1 MTRGGKVKTSQ
12 PVGWR
17 DLVQWDCGGQV
28 EVRANRRG
36 PVGGLL
42 KVEDASSLVGVEAGF
57 FDDII
62 ESAAIM
68 DFLEGK
74 LGV

>member
-1 MTRGGKVKTSQ
+1 M
-12 PVGWR
+12 
-17 DLVQWDCGGQV
+17 

-62 ESAAIM
+62 ESAAIT

-74 LGV
+74 LGVCFIGGNQGDGADTEEAIEEAAA